1 MKKISVSFLAATLL
15 VVSCQKNER
24 VLNEPAADDEMSAA
38 PARLCASQ
46 EVLEE
51 QLRTDP
57 QRARN
62 LEELE
67 RKTEQFQGRGI
78 NARVAATL
86 YIPVV
91 VNVVLPNSARVTDA
105 QIQSQLDV
113 LNADY
118 GRKNTELNN
127 SGVYLAG
134 YQLSSVPDCQLIF
147 YIANAAT
154 DIRRKD
160 ATGSFGTNDAV
171 KKTSS
176 GGLDPLSPTTKMNMW
191 VCDLS
196 SGLLGYAQFPGGSS
210 ATDGVVIDYQAFGTD
225 AATSYA
231 MYAQFNLGRTAT
243 HEVGHWLNLRHIWG
257 DTRCGNDQVG
267 DTPAHDASNGGCPS
281 TSLQSRC
288 TGKPLEQWMNY
299 MDYTD
304 DRCMYMFTAGQ
315 KTRMDAAIDGPRAS
329 WMRTAK

>member
-1 MKKISVSFLAATLL
+1 MKKISLSVLSAVLL
-15 VVSCQKNER
+15 IASCQKAER
-24 VLNEPAADDEMSAA
+24 VADEVAQEEELAAEPA
-38 PARLCASQ
+38 RKCASH

-57 QRARN
+57 KRAKN

-67 RKTEQFQGRGI
+67 AKTQSFQDRSQFRTAG
-78 NARVAATL
+78 TL

-113 LNADY
+113 LNKDF
-118 GRKNTELNN
+118 GKTNTELSN
-127 SGVYLAG
+127 SNVYLAG
-134 YQLSSVPDCQLIF
+134 YSLSNVANCQLVF
-147 YIANAAT
+147 YIANLST

-160 ATGSFGTNDAV
+160 VSGSFGTNDAV
-171 KKTSS
+171 KRTSS
-176 GGLDPLSPTTKMNMW
+176 GGLDPKDATTKMNLW

-210 ATDGVVIDYQAFGTD
+210 ATDGVVIDYQAFGTS
-225 AATSYA
+225 ASYA
-231 MYAQFNLGRTAT
+231 MYTQFNKGRTAT

-257 DTRCGNDQVG
+257 DARCGNDQVG

-281 TSLQSRC
+281 TSLRSRC
-288 TGKPLEQWMNY
+288 TGRPLEQWMNY

-304 DRCMYMFTAGQ
+304 DRCMYMFTSGQ
-315 KTRMDAAIDGPRAS
+315 KTRMDAALDAS
-329 WMRTAK
+329 RKPYTRTSPI